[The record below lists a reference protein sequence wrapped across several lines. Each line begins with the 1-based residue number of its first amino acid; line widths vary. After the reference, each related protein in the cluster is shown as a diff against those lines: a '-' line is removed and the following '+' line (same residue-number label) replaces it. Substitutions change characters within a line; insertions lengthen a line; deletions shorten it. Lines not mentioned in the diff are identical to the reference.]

1 MVFGSKLR
9 LPVDIVIRLPETL
22 PTVEATS
29 TYVLNLVQN
38 RGEVHHSAC
47 LKDDVVHQVQKDSFD
62 RNVEGDCSGVF
73 SWRYYVAV
81 RYGCTAWIWSE
92 KFHLPWKVHIKSS
105 QTSIL
110 CVL

>member
-47 LKDDVVHQVQKDSFD
+47 LKDDVVHQVQKDSLIEMWKEIVPEFSP
-62 RNVEGDCSGVF
+62 GDIMWLLDTVVQRGSGQ
-73 SWRYYVAV
+73 
-81 RYGCTAWIWSE
+81 
-92 KFHLPWKVHIKSS
+92 KSS
-105 QTSIL
+105 TCHGKST
-110 CVL
+110 